1 MKLCI
6 QILLILSLGWANAS
20 EDPSIQYI
28 SIYKEIAISEM
39 SRTGIPASIKLAQ
52 ALLESG
58 SGKSTLAREANN
70 HFGIKCNGGWE
81 GETYHHKDDDYK
93 NGKLI
98 KSCFRKFSS
107 VSESFYAHSQF
118 LADQNRYAFLFDF
131 SSKDYHAWAHG
142 LKKAGYAT
150 DKAYPQKLIKLIE
163 KYQLYYYDDAVPG
176 DNPVASAEVPEPV
189 TISEA
194 TSEISQERSTATR
207 RSTSSRKSSSR
218 KTSTRKR
225 TSRKKKSKGG
235 LFKKKTKRKTTKS
248 TSEMVF
254 HIVREGQSMSEIAM
268 IHDLD
273 ETLMR
278 LRNRIP
284 KDAEPIVGEKILLR
298 KKINVLS
305 RPKFTRIPDKR
316 AVASQEEYIF

>member
-28 SIYKEIAISEM
+28 STYKEIAVSEM

-81 GETYHHKDDDYK
+81 GDTYHHKDDDYK

-98 KSCFRKFSS
+98 KSCFRKFKSA
-107 VSESFYAHSQF
+107 SESFYAHSQF
-118 LADQNRYAFLFDF
+118 LADQNRYAFLFEY
-131 SSKDYHAWAHG
+131 SNKDYHAWAYG

-163 KYQLYYYDDAVPG
+163 KYQLYYYDDEALENDPIATTEI
-176 DNPVASAEVPEPV
+176 PESLLLEEPV
-189 TISEA
+189 LDIPQTKNSSQRSNTR
-194 TSEISQERSTATR
+194 TSR
-207 RSTSSRKSSSR
+207 RTSSRKKSS
-218 KTSTRKR
+218 R

-235 LFKKKTKRKTTKS
+235 LFKKKSKTKKTES
-248 TSEMVF
+248 PSEMVF
-254 HIVREGQSMSEIAM
+254 HIVREGQSMTEIAM

-278 LRNRIP
+278 LRNRVP
-284 KDAEPIVGEKILLR
+284 KDAEPLTGERILLR

-305 RPKFTRIPDKR
+305 RPKFTRIPNKT